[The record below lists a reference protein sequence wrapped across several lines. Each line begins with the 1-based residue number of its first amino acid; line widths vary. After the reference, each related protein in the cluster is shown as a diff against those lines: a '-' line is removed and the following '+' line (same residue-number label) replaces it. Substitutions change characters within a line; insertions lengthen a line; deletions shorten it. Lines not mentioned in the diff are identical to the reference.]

1 MSGSSKAWT
10 WRHAFASSGLP
21 ATTKAVLHTLG
32 MFMNELGEGCYPSIA
47 DICRYSGLDKK
58 TVMKHLA
65 TARDAGWIA
74 VSQHGYRGQRWKRQE
89 YAARWPERDLL
100 SSCPPA
106 DDEKGGGNN
115 PPPSQATDVVD
126 FVPEGGGNEGA
137 KVVEHVHQDK
147 TSPVNIPN
155 NSPSERARE
164 QEISKNGDNQSTAA
178 PEDNPKTAAFEKR
191 VLKFVEG
198 EGYTAGVWKGWKS
211 SSLTW
216 IKARFADLSIPERLE
231 AERWRDAYL
240 LDMVSQKSNPQP
252 VGVFLRDRTW
262 LHLDEILLKRAESA
276 SSVQKKPDGWA
287 ACLGPVGMA
296 RLFAFLIDGP
306 ADSEH
311 SNGSFLT
318 DDMLRKAWPAVHG
331 FKSLIQMKGGTVFGE
346 RWRNLAQLFEPVPQ
360 DTQTLSLWKEEFKAR
375 GWPWLSA
382 FDGAPVVYCPRGGPD
397 GLYDFE
403 KALRGLGENDGN

>member
-1 MSGSSKAWT
+1 MSGSSRAWT
-10 WRHAFASSGLP
+10 WRHAFASSSLP

-32 MFMNELGEGCYPSIA
+32 MFMNELGEGCYPSVA

-58 TVMKHLA
+58 TVLKHLG

-89 YAARWPERDLL
+89 YSARWPERDLL
-100 SSCPPA
+100 SACPPA
-106 DDEKGGGNN
+106 DDEKGGGNT
-115 PPPSQATDVVD
+115 PPPSEASDAVD
-126 FVPEGGGNEGA
+126 FVPEGGGNEGS

-147 TSPVNIPN
+147 TSPVNIPK
-155 NSPSERARE
+155 NSPSERAHE
-164 QEISKNGDNQSTAA
+164 HEFSKGGDNQSNVT
-178 PEDNPKTAAFEKR
+178 PEDNPKSAAFEKR

-216 IKARFADLSIPERLE
+216 IKARFSDLSVSERLE
-231 AERWRDAYL
+231 AERWRDGYL
-240 LDMVSQKSNPQP
+240 LDMAAQKSNPQP

-262 LHLDEILLKRAESA
+262 VHLDEILLKRAESA
-276 SSVQKKPDGWA
+276 SSGQKKPDGWA

-306 ADSEH
+306 EDSEH
-311 SNGSFLT
+311 ANGSFLT
-318 DDMLRKAWPAVHG
+318 DDMLRRTWPAVHG

-360 DTQTLSLWKEEFKAR
+360 DTQMLSLWKEEFRAR

-382 FDGAPVVYCPRGGPD
+382 FDGAAVVYCPKGGPD
-397 GLYDFE
+397 GLNGFE
-403 KALRGLGENDGN
+403 TALRGLGENDGN